1 VHADDGDRATG
12 ILDAPTSPDV
22 ALIRWP
28 EDAATCRRLAAARRP
43 RVLLITGSEPAPVST
58 DDLEDWV
65 RLPVAPEELE
75 VRVSTVAARARL
87 GAGAAR
93 PTVDADGVLRTDRGW
108 VPLPPLEQ
116 CLATELLT
124 SAGQVVRRE
133 ALARAGWPDAPP
145 ADPRAVDGVVNRLR
159 RRIGPLGLVIHTV
172 TGRGFLLDL
181 PPA

>member
-1 VHADDGDRATG
+1 MHADDGDRATG
-12 ILDAPTSPDV
+12 IPDAPTSPDV

-28 EDAATCRRLAAARRP
+28 EDAATRRRLAAARRP

-75 VRVSTVAARARL
+75 VRVATLAGRARL
-87 GAGAAR
+87 GAGAR

-108 VPLPPLEQ
+108 VALAPLEQ
-116 CLATELLT
+116 RLATAMLT
-124 SAGQVVRRE
+124 CAGQVVRRE
-133 ALARAGWPDAPP
+133 VLARAVWPEGPP
-145 ADPRAVDGVVNRLR
+145 AEPRAVDGVVKRLR